1 MPSTKATG
9 NALLKASLA
18 DDHLRNSRDLRMAG
32 YGTQAI
38 RKTGGLSAA
47 CLHLELPLAQPAG

>member
-1 MPSTKATG
+1 
-9 NALLKASLA
+9 
-18 DDHLRNSRDLRMAG
+18 MAG